1 MRRRL
6 LIALL
11 LAPLLA
17 ILLSALLALTWLRE
31 PSTNSNAPPPT
42 TPSKE
47 AGQPDDILLEP
58 SPSYALAL
66 GAWIT
71 KIPLPLPSDAQ
82 MEELAKKNPIAF
94 LKYCIRRYDYTVQGY
109 ELTFKKQERLGGKLY
124 PSETIAV
131 KFREEPFSVYFDWI
145 KGERL
150 AKKVLYVRG
159 ENNNKLLVKPA
170 GKLAALVVSVVERD
184 PNGEEA
190 KESSRYPMPEF
201 GIKVGMVLTLE
212 AWQAAR
218 KNKTLDIE
226 YAGVKKIKEL
236 GDRECYVL
244 KRPHYAKPEADGI
257 SSSTFYFDKE
267 TWLQTGSTLKNKDGE
282 LIGEYW
288 FADIT
293 LNPKFKPGTFTR
305 DALK

>member
-1 MRRRL
+1 MRRL
-6 LIALL
+6 LIGLV
-11 LAPLLA
+11 LAPVVA
-17 ILLSALLALTWLRE
+17 IALSALLALTWLRE
-31 PSTNSNAPPPT
+31 PSSGSNKPAPT

-47 AGQPDDILLEP
+47 AGQTDDILLEP
-58 SPSYALAL
+58 SPSYALAF

-71 KIPLPLPSDAQ
+71 KAPLPLPSDAQ
-82 MEELAKKNPIAF
+82 MAELAKKNPIAF
-94 LKYCIRRYDYTVQGY
+94 LKYCLRRYDYTVKGY

-159 ENNNKLLVKPA
+159 ENDNKLLVKPA
-170 GKLAALVVSVVERD
+170 GRLASALVGVVERD
-184 PNGEEA
+184 AEGEDA
-190 KESSRYPMPEF
+190 KQSSRYPMPEF

-212 AWQAAR
+212 AWEAAR
-218 KNKTLDIE
+218 KNKTLEIE
-226 YAGVKKIKEL
+226 YAGLKKIKET

-257 SSSTFYFDKE
+257 CSSTFYFDKE

-288 FADIT
+288 FTDIT

-305 DALK
+305 EALK